1 MTQTTAAPRRRR
13 RALARLATEALAPVV
28 QIVAIT
34 FAVALHAAG
43 VRRGLGLGAVV
54 VLFAG
59 GLPFAVLMAGIR
71 SGRYTD
77 RHLSRRE
84 QRPAF
89 MLFGLLS
96 ISVGLACLSWLDAP
110 RALFAVVLAMLAGVA
125 VAYGVSLFWKLSI
138 HSACSAGSVVTL
150 AVLVSPWAL
159 VLAPVAALVA
169 WSRVE
174 LADHTVPQVV
184 VGVAVGAAVAAAVSF
199 AAMS

>member
-34 FAVALHAAG
+34 FAVAVHAAG
-43 VRRGLGLGAVV
+43 ARRGLALGAVV
-54 VLFAG
+54 VVFAG

-96 ISVGLACLSWLDAP
+96 ISVGLLFLRWLDAP
-110 RALFAVVLAMLAGVA
+110 RALFAVVLAMLAGVV

-138 HSACSAGSVVTL
+138 HSACAAGSVVTL
-150 AVLVSPWAL
+150 VVLVSPWAL
-159 VLAPVAALVA
+159 VLAPLAAVVG

-184 VGVAVGAAVAAAVSF
+184 VGVAVGAVVAGAVSL